1 MGLFLNNSDF
11 FIYSYTDCRAFISKG
26 LNYDMYRRSKEPS
39 LFPCNNNNNV
49 IQCKECVTD
58 FNQFKITMPSF
69 SSVAHMI
76 KSIHKESAQVTFYL
90 TTKISLSDICDMS
103 DYENDYT
110 VEPNKPNFQEIIE
123 IRPCTIPTPTPIRNI
138 FQEVLPHFFR

>member
-1 MGLFLNNSDF
+1 
-11 FIYSYTDCRAFISKG
+11 
-26 LNYDMYRRSKEPS
+26 MYRRSTEPS

-49 IQCKECVTD
+49 IQCKESVTD

-69 SSVAHMI
+69 SSVGHMI

-103 DYENDYT
+103 DYENNCT
-110 VEPNKPNFQEIIE
+110 VEANQPNLQEIIE
-123 IRPCTIPTPTPIRNI
+123 IRPCTISSPTISTPIRNI
-138 FQEVLPHFFR
+138 FQEVLPQFFR